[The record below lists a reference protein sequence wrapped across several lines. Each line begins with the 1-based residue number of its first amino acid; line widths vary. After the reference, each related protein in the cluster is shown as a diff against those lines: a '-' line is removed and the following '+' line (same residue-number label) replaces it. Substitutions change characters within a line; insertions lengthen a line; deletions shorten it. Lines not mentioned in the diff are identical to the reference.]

1 MKSLKSLIGAAAV
14 VATFGISNTA
24 MTSTAEAAI
33 ITDAQTFELTNGAN
47 RPRGVTV
54 FHEGERNN
62 VNFET
67 EGAEVFFTYDGEST
81 ARIHGTGYDEFLGEF
96 VDINFVYSDIEQD
109 PLLGLV
115 SRGAGQGTIGDLYL
129 GTDTPRRR
137 EFAFL
142 ANVDAYGALQLDGWL
157 SDGGDFHAFGSRVP
171 SSSGG
176 GSVPAPGGL
185 VLVLVGMAAIGRRF
199 ASKK

>member
-62 VNFET
+62 VNF
-67 EGAEVFFTYDGEST
+67 
-81 ARIHGTGYDEFLGEF
+81 
-96 VDINFVYSDIEQD
+96 
-109 PLLGLV
+109 
-115 SRGAGQGTIGDLYL
+115 
-129 GTDTPRRR
+129 
-137 EFAFL
+137 
-142 ANVDAYGALQLDGWL
+142 
-157 SDGGDFHAFGSRVP
+157 
-171 SSSGG
+171 
-176 GSVPAPGGL
+176 
-185 VLVLVGMAAIGRRF
+185 
-199 ASKK
+199 